1 MNHSLSPSVIVASL
15 PVECF
20 LISTCG
26 EAAAGPAACA
36 VPVPVKTHANA
47 AVIARERKAPER
59 ECEREASVIMS
70 GIIQPSPRPEN
81 HLSPTTIPSY
91 DGTDDGLPG
100 HHPHRRHCLPL

>member
-26 EAAAGPAACA
+26 AAAARPAGFA

-59 ECEREASVIMS
+59 ECVREVSVSMS
-70 GIIQPSPRPEN
+70 GIIQPSPRPVN
-81 HLSPTTIPSY
+81 QLVPTNMRCY
-91 DGTDDGLPG
+91 DGPDAGASGLL
-100 HHPHRRHCLPL
+100 PH

>member
-1 MNHSLSPSVIVASL
+1 MNHSPSPYVIVASL

-47 AVIARERKAPER
+47 AVIARKRKAPER
-59 ECEREASVIMS
+59 ESVREVRVSIS
-70 GIIQPSPRPEN
+70 GIIQRSPGPVN
-81 HLSPTTIPSY
+81 QLVPTNTPCY
-91 DGTDDGLPG
+91 DGPDDGTSEPP
-100 HHPHRRHCLPL
+100 PH